1 MKLYL
6 WYIVFTEKKIVC
18 MKISKKIPDYEHS
31 DFVISYHSTSINETL
46 IVCSKT
52 KDDKKKKAL
61 QYTLKE
67 FTLSITANVFNSD
80 FVIIHLKIKQK
91 QNKLD
96 RVILIKQSLMKILI
110 TVSNNPLFSNQ
121 ILIFQP
127 VSFVPTN

>member
-52 KDDKKKKAL
+52 KDDKKGL
-61 QYTLKE
+61 TVHIEIIYT
-67 FTLSITANVFNSD
+67 I
-80 FVIIHLKIKQK
+80 
-91 QNKLD
+91 
-96 RVILIKQSLMKILI
+96 
-110 TVSNNPLFSNQ
+110 NNCKCIQ
-121 ILIFQP
+121 
-127 VSFVPTN
+127 